1 MKNLLLILLL
11 AVSATGYASIPKESQ
26 ETVHSEVIQKGK
38 FSKASVIFWID
49 LDKSK
54 DNYGKKIRNVKAKV
68 SINKGG
74 KIKVMEYEKEQPL
87 LVTNKIDKCLK
98 TFRVRQEWIKSGKVK
113 PGENIVFLRFFDEY

>member
-54 DNYGKKIRNVKAKV
+54 DNYGKKSVMSRPKFP
-68 SINKGG
+68 SIK
-74 KIKVMEYEKEQPL
+74 EEK
-87 LVTNKIDKCLK
+87 
-98 TFRVRQEWIKSGKVK
+98 
-113 PGENIVFLRFFDEY
+113 